1 MNTVCL
7 TLDEVRFSWPEPA
20 SVLAWRAWSCRLNE
34 GVTAVVGG
42 DSVGKTTLL
51 RLLAGECVAQ
61 GGELVLHLA
70 GQAPLAARAPGY
82 RRQVASF
89 LPDTVPADGALLARH
104 FLAASAE
111 RYSQWSEA
119 VLHHHLQG
127 FALDAH
133 LDKPLYALSAGMRRK
148 LGLAA
153 AFASQAPMLLLD
165 DPFAALDRASIH
177 HVLDTLDE
185 YAQDATQVVVVA
197 GYAVPDEVPLSA
209 QLQLELG
216 QNPRL
221 A

>member
-1 MNTVCL
+1 MNTLRL
-7 TLDEVRFSWPEPA
+7 TLNEVSFSWPESA
-20 SVLAWRAWSCRLNE
+20 SALAWRAWSYQLNV

-42 DSVGKTTLL
+42 DNVGKTTLL
-51 RLLAGECVAQ
+51 RLLAGECLPQ
-61 GGELVLHLA
+61 RGELVLHLV
-70 GQAPLAARAPGY
+70 GQSPLAARAAGY
-82 RRQVASF
+82 GRQVASF
-89 LPDTVPADGALLARH
+89 LPDAVPADGATLATD
-104 FLAASAE
+104 FLAARAE
-111 RYSQWSEA
+111 RYPHWSEA
-119 VLHHHLQG
+119 ALRHHLQC

-153 AFASQAPMLLLD
+153 AFASQAPVLLLD

-177 HVLDTLDE
+177 HVLDTLDDC
-185 YAQDATQVVVVA
+185 AQDATRVVVVA
-197 GYAVPDEVPLSA
+197 GYAAPNEVPLSA